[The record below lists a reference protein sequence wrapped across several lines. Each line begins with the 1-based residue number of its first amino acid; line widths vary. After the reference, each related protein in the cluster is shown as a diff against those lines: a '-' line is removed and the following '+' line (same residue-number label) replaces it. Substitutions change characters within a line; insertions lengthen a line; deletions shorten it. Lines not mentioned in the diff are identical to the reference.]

1 MTADLF
7 KKDYRQM
14 TAQGVK
20 FTPEDIVLLNA
31 LAVKVRLSQ
40 NAARTT
46 HLPRL
51 AFLPKRRSFL
61 SFIIH
66 RSSFIVLREPTI
78 AHEMWLEQA
87 QRYITIDCDRT
98 FDLLYGYA
106 LAHPAEKLPD
116 VFDPKRLIRKVFT
129 WCARHL
135 AHLTRE
141 QLSAAVDYVLFGA
154 DWTAGERG
162 PRLKVE
168 VENGNSTGERGPR
181 LKVEVE
187 NGNSTVNLNLQ
198 PQPSA
203 STLNLNPQPQPPA
216 STSTLNLNLQPQ
228 PSPTIGLLTE
238 ARALRL
244 PITLDDAKRMTA
256 SELDEA
262 ITRCLSKD
270 HKIDYDAER
279 RRAIGE
285 YVRAR
290 EAIRKRSAK
299 AATEASPEPRK
310 TKPSNGSSSQGE
322 AQ

>member
-1 MTADLF
+1 MVADLF

-66 RSSFIVLREPTI
+66 RSSFIALREPTI

-87 QRYITIDCDRT
+87 QRYITVDSDRT

-116 VFDPKRLIRKVFT
+116 IFDPKRLIRKVFT
-129 WCARHL
+129 WCARHI

-154 DWTAGERG
+154 DWKACERG
-162 PRLKVE
+162 PEKSKSEVE
-168 VENGNSTGERGPR
+168 VEQRNLTD
-181 LKVEVE
+181 
-187 NGNSTVNLNLQ
+187 STVGLR
-198 PQPSA
+198 A
-203 STLNLNPQPQPPA
+203 ST
-216 STSTLNLNLQPQ
+216 
-228 PSPTIGLLTE
+228 SPTIGLLTE
-238 ARALRL
+238 ARAIRL

-262 ITRCLSKD
+262 ITRCLAKD

-279 RRAIGE
+279 NRAMGE

-290 EAIRKRSAK
+290 NAIRKRS
-299 AATEASPEPRK
+299 EANVE
-310 TKPSNGSSSQGE
+310 E
-322 AQ
+322 LHDA

>member
-1 MTADLF
+1 MIADTF

-31 LAVKVRLSQ
+31 LAVKVRLTQ

-61 SFIIH
+61 SFIVH

-87 QRYITIDCDRT
+87 QRFITIDCDRT

-116 VFDPKRLIRKVFT
+116 AFDPKRLIRKTFT
-129 WCARHL
+129 WCARNL

-154 DWTAGERG
+154 DWTAW
-162 PRLKVE
+162 
-168 VENGNSTGERGPR
+168 ERGPR

-198 PQPSA
+198 PQPS
-203 STLNLNPQPQPPA
+203 
-216 STSTLNLNLQPQ
+216 
-228 PSPTIGLLTE
+228 PTIGLLTE
-238 ARALRL
+238 ARAIRL
-244 PITLDDAKRMTA
+244 PISLDDAKRMTA

-262 ITRCLSKD
+262 ITRCLAKD
-270 HKIDYDAER
+270 LKLDFDAEYH
-279 RRAIGE
+279 RAHGE

-290 EAIRKRSAK
+290 NAIRKRSAG
-299 AATEASPEPRK
+299 AE
-310 TKPSNGSSSQGE
+310 NG
-322 AQ
+322 

>member
-1 MTADLF
+1 MIADLYR
-7 KKDYRQM
+7 KDRRQM
-14 TAQGVK
+14 VAQGVK
-20 FTPEDIVLLNA
+20 FTLDDDILLNA

-51 AFLPKRRSFL
+51 AFLPGRGNREQGSWIRKIL
-61 SFIIH
+61 SFIVR

-78 AHEMWLEQA
+78 AHEMWLEQV
-87 QRYITIDCDRT
+87 QRYITIDSDRT

-116 VFDPKRLIRKVFT
+116 IFDPKRLIRKTFT

-141 QLSAAVDYVLFGA
+141 QLSAAVDYCLFGA

-162 PRLKVE
+162 PEKV
-168 VENGNSTGERGPR
+168 VVGSRSRTDDV
-181 LKVEVE
+181 K
-187 NGNSTVNLNLQ
+187 NSTVGLGLPTTTN
-198 PQPSA
+198 
-203 STLNLNPQPQPPA
+203 
-216 STSTLNLNLQPQ
+216 
-228 PSPTIGLLTE
+228 SPTIGLLTE

-244 PITLDDAKRMTA
+244 PISLDDAKRMTA

-262 ITRCLSKD
+262 ITRCLAKD
-270 HKIDYDAER
+270 HKIDFDAER
-279 RRAIGE
+279 HRAMGE

-290 EAIRKRSAK
+290 EAIRKRSSK
-299 AATEASPEPRK
+299 AATEASPEPRQ
-310 TKPSNGSSSQGE
+310 TQPSNGSSSQGE

>member
-1 MTADLF
+1 MISDLF

-31 LAVKVRLSQ
+31 LAVKVRLTQ

-78 AHEMWLEQA
+78 AHEMWIEQA
-87 QRYITIDCDRT
+87 QRYVTIDSDRT
-98 FDLLYGYA
+98 FDLLHGYA

-116 VFDPKRLIRKVFT
+116 IFDPKRLIRTVFT
-129 WCARHL
+129 WCARNL

-141 QLSAAVDYVLFGA
+141 QLSSAVDYCLFGA
-154 DWTAGERG
+154 DWTACERVKSDEL
-162 PRLKVE
+162 RVKCE
-168 VENGNSTGERGPR
+168 EDST
-181 LKVEVE
+181 
-187 NGNSTVNLNLQ
+187 
-198 PQPSA
+198 
-203 STLNLNPQPQPPA
+203 TLNSQL
-216 STSTLNLNLQPQ
+216 STHN
-228 PSPTIGLLTE
+228 SPTIGLLTE

-244 PITLDDAKRMTA
+244 PISLDDARRMTA

-262 ITRCLSKD
+262 ITRCIAKD
-270 HKIDYDAER
+270 HRIDYDDER
-279 RRAIGE
+279 RRAMGE

-290 EAIRKRSAK
+290 NAIRKRSAK
-299 AATEASPEPRK
+299 APTEASTESQP
-310 TKPSNGSSSQGE
+310 TSPSNGSSSQGE
-322 AQ
+322 

>member
-1 MTADLF
+1 MISDLF

-31 LAVKVRLSQ
+31 LAVKVRLTQ

-51 AFLPKRRSFL
+51 SFLPGKLGRFWKFGR
-61 SFIIH
+61 FI
-66 RSSFIVLREPTI
+66 RFCTFQASQSLVLREPTI

-87 QRYITIDCDRT
+87 QRYVTIDSDRT
-98 FDLLYGYA
+98 FDLLHGYA

-116 VFDPKRLIRKVFT
+116 IFDPKRLIRKVFT
-129 WCARHL
+129 WCARNL

-141 QLSAAVDYVLFGA
+141 QLSSAVDYCLFGA
-154 DWTAGERG
+154 DWTACERI
-162 PRLKVE
+162 
-168 VENGNSTGERGPR
+168 ENDELRMTNDADIRNSQFEIR
-181 LKVEVE
+181 
-187 NGNSTVNLNLQ
+187 N
-198 PQPSA
+198 
-203 STLNLNPQPQPPA
+203 
-216 STSTLNLNLQPQ
+216 
-228 PSPTIGLLTE
+228 SPTIGLLTE

-244 PITLDDAKRMTA
+244 PISLDDARRMTA

-262 ITRCLSKD
+262 ITRCLAKD

-279 RRAIGE
+279 RRAMGE

-290 EAIRKRSAK
+290 NAIRKRGSTREENPDTAQDK
-299 AATEASPEPRK
+299 GRQAT
-310 TKPSNGSSSQGE
+310 
-322 AQ
+322 

>member
-1 MTADLF
+1 MIADLF
-7 KKDYRQM
+7 RKDYRQM

-78 AHEMWLEQA
+78 AHEMWIEQA
-87 QRYITIDCDRT
+87 TRHIKMDSDRA
-98 FDLLYGYA
+98 FDLLHGYA
-106 LAHPAEKLPD
+106 LAHPAEKLVSAD
-116 VFDPKRLIRKVFT
+116 DPKRLIRKVFI

-141 QLSAAVDYVLFGA
+141 QLSAAVDYCLFGA
-154 DWTAGERG
+154 DWKACERG
-162 PRLKVE
+162 PSK
-168 VENGNSTGERGPR
+168 NGEAVFRPLLNEER
-181 LKVEVE
+181 
-187 NGNSTVNLNLQ
+187 
-198 PQPSA
+198 PSA
-203 STLNLNPQPQPPA
+203 
-216 STSTLNLNLQPQ
+216 
-228 PSPTIGLLTE
+228 TIGLLTE
-238 ARALRL
+238 ARAIRL
-244 PITLDDAKRMTA
+244 PISLDDAKRITA

-262 ITRCLSKD
+262 ITRCLAKD
-270 HKIDYDAER
+270 HKIDFDAER
-279 RRAIGE
+279 HRAMGE

-290 EAIRKRSAK
+290 NAIRKRSAEEVK
-299 AATEASPEPRK
+299 GGK
-310 TKPSNGSSSQGE
+310 DGDDGE
-322 AQ
+322 

>member
-1 MTADLF
+1 MISDLF

-31 LAVKVRLSQ
+31 LAVKVRLTQ

-51 AFLPKRRSFL
+51 SFLPGKLGRFWKFGR
-61 SFIIH
+61 FI
-66 RSSFIVLREPTI
+66 RFCTFQASQSLVLREPTI

-87 QRYITIDCDRT
+87 QRYVTIDSDRT
-98 FDLLYGYA
+98 FDLLHGYA

-116 VFDPKRLIRKVFT
+116 IFDPKRLIRTVFT
-129 WCARHL
+129 WCARNL

-141 QLSAAVDYVLFGA
+141 QLSSAVDYCLFGA
-154 DWTAGERG
+154 DWTACERG
-162 PRLKVE
+162 QQKGVGVDERCRE
-168 VENGNSTGERGPR
+168 DDGNSA
-181 LKVEVE
+181 LHLHLD
-187 NGNSTVNLNLQ
+187 ST
-198 PQPSA
+198 
-203 STLNLNPQPQPPA
+203 
-216 STSTLNLNLQPQ
+216 

-244 PITLDDAKRMTA
+244 PISLDDARRMTA

-262 ITRCLSKD
+262 ITRCLAKD
-270 HKIDYDAER
+270 HMIDYDAER
-279 RRAIGE
+279 RRAMGE

-290 EAIRKRSAK
+290 NAIRKRGSTREENPDTAQDK
-299 AATEASPEPRK
+299 GRQAT
-310 TKPSNGSSSQGE
+310 
-322 AQ
+322 

>member
-1 MTADLF
+1 MIADLF
-7 KKDYRQM
+7 RKDYRQM

-31 LAVKVRLSQ
+31 LAIKVRLTQ
-40 NAARTT
+40 NTARTA

-51 AFLPKRRSFL
+51 AFLPKMRAGLLTAFQKEV
-61 SFIIH
+61 
-66 RSSFIVLREPTI
+66 VLREPTI

-87 QRYITIDCDRT
+87 TRYIKMDCDRA
-98 FDLLYGYA
+98 FDLLHGYA
-106 LAHPAEKLPD
+106 LAHPAEKLPG
-116 VFDPKRLIRKVFT
+116 VFNPKRLIRKVFT

-162 PRLKVE
+162 PAQSTKHQSP
-168 VENGNSTGERGPR
+168 STGEG
-181 LKVEVE
+181 V
-187 NGNSTVNLNLQ
+187 
-198 PQPSA
+198 A
-203 STLNLNPQPQPPA
+203 
-216 STSTLNLNLQPQ
+216 
-228 PSPTIGLLTE
+228 SPTIGLLTE

-244 PITLDDAKRMTA
+244 PISLDDAKRMTA

-262 ITRCLSKD
+262 ITRCLAKD

-279 RRAIGE
+279 HHAMGE

-290 EAIRKRSAK
+290 NAIRKRS
-299 AATEASPEPRK
+299 EANVE
-310 TKPSNGSSSQGE
+310 E
-322 AQ
+322 LHDA

>member
-1 MTADLF
+1 MIADLF
-7 KKDYRQM
+7 RKDYRQM
-14 TAQGVK
+14 TAQGMK

-31 LAVKVRLSQ
+31 LAIKVRLTQ
-40 NAARTT
+40 NTARTA

-51 AFLPKRRSFL
+51 AFLPKMRAGLLTAFQKEV
-61 SFIIH
+61 
-66 RSSFIVLREPTI
+66 VLREPTI

-87 QRYITIDCDRT
+87 TRYIKMDCDRA
-98 FDLLYGYA
+98 FDLLHGYA
-106 LAHPAEKLPD
+106 LAHPADKLPG

-162 PRLKVE
+162 PAQCTKHQSP
-168 VENGNSTGERGPR
+168 STGEG
-181 LKVEVE
+181 V
-187 NGNSTVNLNLQ
+187 
-198 PQPSA
+198 A
-203 STLNLNPQPQPPA
+203 
-216 STSTLNLNLQPQ
+216 
-228 PSPTIGLLTE
+228 SPTSGLLTA

-244 PITLDDAKRMTA
+244 PSSLDDAKRMTA

-262 ITRCLSKD
+262 ITRCLAKD

-279 RRAIGE
+279 HHAMGE

-290 EAIRKRSAK
+290 NAIRKRS
-299 AATEASPEPRK
+299 EANVE
-310 TKPSNGSSSQGE
+310 E
-322 AQ
+322 LHDA

>member
-1 MTADLF
+1 MIADLF
-7 KKDYRQM
+7 RKDYRQM
-14 TAQGVK
+14 TAQGMK

-31 LAVKVRLSQ
+31 LAIKVRLTQ
-40 NAARTT
+40 NTARTA

-51 AFLPKRRSFL
+51 AFLPKMRAGLLTAFQKEV
-61 SFIIH
+61 
-66 RSSFIVLREPTI
+66 VLREPTI

-87 QRYITIDCDRT
+87 TRYIKMDCDRA
-98 FDLLYGYA
+98 FDLLHGYA
-106 LAHPAEKLPD
+106 LAHPADKLPG

-162 PRLKVE
+162 PAQCTKHQSP
-168 VENGNSTGERGPR
+168 STGEG
-181 LKVEVE
+181 V
-187 NGNSTVNLNLQ
+187 
-198 PQPSA
+198 A
-203 STLNLNPQPQPPA
+203 
-216 STSTLNLNLQPQ
+216 
-228 PSPTIGLLTE
+228 SPTIGLLTE

-244 PITLDDAKRMTA
+244 PISLDDAKRMTA

-262 ITRCLSKD
+262 ITRCLAKD

-279 RRAIGE
+279 HHAMGE

-290 EAIRKRSAK
+290 NAIRKRS
-299 AATEASPEPRK
+299 EANVE
-310 TKPSNGSSSQGE
+310 E
-322 AQ
+322 LHDA

>member
-1 MTADLF
+1 MIADLF
-7 KKDYRQM
+7 RKDYRQM

-51 AFLPKRRSFL
+51 AFLPGKLKGGIVEWLKSPWNFSTFPL
-61 SFIIH
+61 FHSYTL
-66 RSSFIVLREPTI
+66 VLREPTI

-87 QRYITIDCDRT
+87 QRYIAVDSDRT

-116 VFDPKRLIRKVFT
+116 IFDPKRLIRKVFT

-135 AHLTRE
+135 AYLTRE
-141 QLSAAVDYVLFGA
+141 QLSAAVDYCLFGA
-154 DWTAGERG
+154 DWKACERG
-162 PRLKVE
+162 PEKSKSEVE
-168 VENGNSTGERGPR
+168 VEQRNLTD
-181 LKVEVE
+181 
-187 NGNSTVNLNLQ
+187 STVGLR
-198 PQPSA
+198 A
-203 STLNLNPQPQPPA
+203 ST
-216 STSTLNLNLQPQ
+216 
-228 PSPTIGLLTE
+228 SPTIGLLTE
-238 ARALRL
+238 ARAIRL

-262 ITRCLSKD
+262 ITRCLAKD

-279 RRAIGE
+279 NSAMGE

-290 EAIRKRSAK
+290 NAIRKRSK
-299 AATEASPEPRK
+299 ANVEELHNA
-310 TKPSNGSSSQGE
+310 
-322 AQ
+322 